1 MTNRV
6 TLSGK
11 DWDEL
16 LARHHH
22 NIETLRA
29 ANEVALGDTRAGV
42 ERVLDEVSRL
52 IDGCAQL
59 QRKSNEFEEAM
70 AALARAG
77 DQLKAEADALP
88 EGFLAAI
95 APALLSPFTSVC
107 SFSEILADYPTL
119 PLDQRNSF
127 LDIAIRESRRLA
139 TVIDRVVD
147 LARLRAG
154 RADWRIAAV
163 EIGAAV
169 DEAVAATEPLFRD
182 KVVRLDVALPA
193 RMPPVRADAARLAQV
208 VENLLANAAKFSQA
222 GRGRVALA
230 AAADDRWVEVSVAD
244 DGPGVAPERQG
255 IIFAQFLER
264 EDTLQDEPRGS
275 GLGLAVSK
283 QVIEHMGGR
292 IWVES
297 APGEGARFAFTVP
310 RAGTLETRVAP

>member
-1 MTNRV
+1 MTGRV

-16 LARHHH
+16 LARHRQ
-22 NIETLRA
+22 NVETLKA
-29 ANEVALGDTRAGV
+29 ANQVALGDTRAGV
-42 ERVLDEVSRL
+42 ERVLAEVARL
-52 IDGCAQL
+52 LDGCAQL
-59 QRKSNEFEEAM
+59 QRKSQEFEDTM

-77 DQLKAEADALP
+77 DELKAEADALP
-88 EGFLAAI
+88 EGFLAAV
-95 APALLSPFTSVC
+95 APTLLSPFTSVC

-147 LARLRAG
+147 LARLRSG

-169 DEAVAATEPLFRD
+169 DEAVAATRPLFRD
-182 KVVRLDVALPA
+182 KVVALDVAVPARLPA
-193 RMPPVRADAARLAQV
+193 VRADRARLAQV
-208 VENLLANAAKFSQA
+208 LENLLANAAKFSEA
-222 GRGRVALA
+222 GRGHVNLA
-230 AAADDRWVEVSVAD
+230 AEADARWVELSVTD
-244 DGPGVAPERQG
+244 DGPGIAPERQG

-283 QVIEHMGGR
+283 QVVEHMGGR

-310 RAGTLETRVAP
+310 RARPAAC

>member
-1 MTNRV
+1 MTGRV

-16 LARHHH
+16 LARHQQ
-22 NIETLRA
+22 NVETLKA
-29 ANEVALGDTRAGV
+29 ANEIALGDTRAGV
-42 ERVLDEVSRL
+42 ERVLAEVARML
-52 IDGCAQL
+52 DGCAQL
-59 QRKSNEFEEAM
+59 QRKSQEFEDAM

-77 DQLKAEADALP
+77 DELKAEADALP
-88 EGFLAAI
+88 EGFLAAV
-95 APALLSPFTSVC
+95 APTLLSPFTAVC

-147 LARLRAG
+147 LARLRSG
-154 RADWRIAAV
+154 RAEWRIAPV

-169 DEAVAATEPLFRD
+169 DEAVTATRPLFRD
-182 KVVRLDVALPA
+182 KVVALDVAVPA
-193 RMPPVRADAARLAQV
+193 RLPTVRADRSRLAQV
-208 VENLLANAAKFSQA
+208 LENLLANAAKFSEA
-222 GRGRVALA
+222 GRGRVNLA
-230 AAADDRWVEVSVAD
+230 AEADARWVELSVTD
-244 DGPGVAPERQG
+244 DGPGIAPERQG

-283 QVIEHMGGR
+283 QVVEHMGGR

-310 RAGTLETRVAP
+310 RARPAAC